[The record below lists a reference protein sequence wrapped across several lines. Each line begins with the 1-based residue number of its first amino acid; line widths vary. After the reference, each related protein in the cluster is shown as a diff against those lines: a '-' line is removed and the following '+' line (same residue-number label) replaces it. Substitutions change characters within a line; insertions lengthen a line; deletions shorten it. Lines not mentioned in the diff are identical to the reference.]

1 VTAHDPVD
9 ARPWLILGCGYT
21 GEVLARQL
29 VAPNAQVTIVRR
41 DAAALAAIAARVGK
55 ARAVVANLADAAS
68 LSAVASLAR
77 DANVVQLA
85 PPATPDGSAEAS
97 LARAL
102 VDAGAHRLVYI
113 STSGVYGAAKG
124 ARVDED
130 WPTAPATPAGE
141 ARLAA
146 ERAIEAAGLAHVIL
160 RAPGIYGPGR
170 GVAARL
176 RAGTYRIIGDGA
188 AHVSRVHVEDL
199 ARAIVLAA
207 TATDPPRTIYNVADR
222 DPCTAAEHGDGVA
235 AMLQL
240 PPPPRVPAEQ
250 VTPEVAGML
259 LADRRLD
266 ASRLERELGWT
277 PRYPSWR
284 DALAAELVEP

>member
-1 VTAHDPVD
+1 VTAHDSVD

-29 VAPNAQVTIVRR
+29 VAANAQVTIVRR

-55 ARAVVANLADAAS
+55 ARAVVASLADAAS
-68 LSAVASLAR
+68 LAAVASLAR
-77 DANVVQLA
+77 DANVVLLA
-85 PPATPDGSAEAS
+85 PPAGIEDA

-102 VDAGAHRLVYI
+102 KDSGAHRLVYI
-113 STSGVYGAAKG
+113 STSGVYGPARG

-130 WPTAPATPAGE
+130 WPTAPATPAGH

-146 ERAIEAAGLAHVIL
+146 EGAIAASGLAHVIL

-176 RAGTYRIIGDGA
+176 RAGTYRIIGDGT

-199 ARAIVLAA
+199 ASAIIAAA
-207 TATDPPRTIYNVADR
+207 TATAPPRTIYNVADR
-222 DPCTAAEHGDGVA
+222 DPCTAAEHGDGAA
-235 AMLQL
+235 AMLHL
-240 PPPPRVPAEQ
+240 PPPPRTPADQ
-250 VTPEVAGML
+250 VSPDVAGML

-284 DALAAELVEP
+284 DALAAELGACRS